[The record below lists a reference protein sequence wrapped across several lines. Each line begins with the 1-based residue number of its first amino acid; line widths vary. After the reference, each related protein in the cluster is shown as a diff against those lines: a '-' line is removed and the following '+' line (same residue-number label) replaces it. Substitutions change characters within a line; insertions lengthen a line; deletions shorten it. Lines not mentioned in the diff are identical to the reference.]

1 MTEKTSAAER
11 GRETAAPAATL
22 YETAVNPTL
31 AINPT
36 TTTQGLNTMIDKTKD
51 FLAFGKA
58 NFDAITASG
67 KIWLA
72 GVQDLNKQ
80 FADTAIASYDE
91 SIAFAK
97 ALSAAKTAKE
107 AIDLQ
112 STLGVASI
120 SRAAAD
126 AKTLADTSFKLTE
139 QAMAPLK
146 ARVVVAIGSLKKAA

>member
-1 MTEKTSAAER
+1 MTEKTSAAGR

-36 TTTQGLNTMIDKTKD
+36 TITQGLNTMINNTKD

-58 NFDAITASG
+58 NFEAITESG
-67 KIWLA
+67 KIWAA
-72 GVQDLNKQ
+72 GAQDMTKQ
-80 FADTAIASYDE
+80 VAGSAMTSYDE
-91 SIAFAK
+91 SIALAK
-97 ALSAAKTAKE
+97 ALSAVKSVKE

-120 SRAAAD
+120 SRAAVD
-126 AKTLADTSFKLTE
+126 AKTLADTSVKLTE

-146 ARVVVAIGSLKKAA
+146 ARVVVAVGSLKKAA

>member
-1 MTEKTSAAER
+1 MTEKTSVAER

-36 TTTQGLNTMIDKTKD
+36 TTTQGLNMINNTKD

-58 NFDAITASG
+58 NFEAITESG
-67 KIWLA
+67 KIWAA
-72 GVQDLNKQ
+72 GAQDLTKQ
-80 FADTAIASYDE
+80 VAGSAMTCYEE
-91 SIAFAK
+91 SMALAK
-97 ALSAAKTAKE
+97 ALSTVKSVKE
-107 AIDLQ
+107 VIDLQ
-112 STLGVASI
+112 CTLGVASV

-126 AKTLADTSFKLTE
+126 AKTLADASVKLTE

-146 ARVVVAIGSLKKAA
+146 ARLVVAIGSLKKAA

>member
-36 TTTQGLNTMIDKTKD
+36 TTTQGLNTMINKTKD

-58 NFDAITASG
+58 NFEAITASG
-67 KIWLA
+67 KIWVA
-72 GVQDLNKQ
+72 GLQDLNKQ
-80 FADTAIASYDE
+80 FAGTAMASYEE
-91 SIAFAK
+91 SMALAK
-97 ALSAAKTAKE
+97 ALSAVKSVKE
-107 AIDLQ
+107 VIDLQ
-112 STLGVASI
+112 RTLGVASVT
-120 SRAAAD
+120 RAAAD
-126 AKTLADTSFKLTE
+126 AKTLADASVKLTE

-146 ARVVVAIGSLKKAA
+146 ARVAVAIGSLKKAA

>member
-1 MTEKTSAAER
+1 MTEKTRAAER
-11 GRETAAPAATL
+11 DREAAAPAATL
-22 YETAVNPTL
+22 YETAVNQTL

-36 TTTQGLNTMIDKTKD
+36 TITKGLNTMFTNTGD

-58 NFDAITASG
+58 NLEAITASR

-72 GVQDLNKQ
+72 GIQDLNKQ
-80 FADTAIASYDE
+80 FAGTAIAAYDE
-91 SIAFAK
+91 SIALAR
-97 ALSAAKTAKE
+97 ALRAAKSVND

-112 STLGVASI
+112 RTLGVASV

-126 AKTLADTSFKLTE
+126 AKTLADASVKLTE

-146 ARVVVAIGSLKKAA
+146 ARVALAIGSLKKAA